1 MNYRLINKNS
11 FGGVILLLLIILLSH
26 TRILDFMINTS
37 LGRLFLIGII
47 LIVSCIHKILGVIS
61 VLFIIIIFNNSD
73 FSYLEG
79 MTNPVSITSNSNYQ
93 FASKPERVDFND
105 KSKKNKK
112 PKNNKP
118 IEGSDIIGKE
128 RQIQKGRNSN
138 SIPVNDNMKI
148 IDVLQPHERSTFS
161 ENFTTY

>member
-1 MNYRLINKNS
+1 MFIFYQIS
-11 FGGVILLLLIILLSH
+11 E
-26 TRILDFMINTS
+26 S

-93 FASKPERVDFND
+93 FASKPEKLDFND
-105 KSKKNKK
+105 KTKKKNKTR
-112 PKNNKP
+112 PKYSKP

-138 SIPVNDNMKI
+138 SIPVNDNMKLT
-148 IDVLQPHERSTFS
+148 DNLQPHERSSFS
-161 ENFTTY
+161 EIFTTY